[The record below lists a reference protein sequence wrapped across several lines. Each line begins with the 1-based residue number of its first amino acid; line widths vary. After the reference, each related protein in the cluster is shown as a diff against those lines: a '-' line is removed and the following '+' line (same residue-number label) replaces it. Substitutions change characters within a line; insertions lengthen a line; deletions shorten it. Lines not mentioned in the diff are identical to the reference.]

1 MTVIHSRLARA
12 AVAALLVLAAL
23 AVLPPSP
30 ARAQGAA
37 EPFSTK
43 WALFRVGEA
52 AQSGP
57 TPLVAVLWLTL
68 EEGFHAYANPPG
80 ETGMP
85 TTLRLREGESLLPL
99 TVFYPPGSQEP
110 DVFDPKLTVNTY
122 YGTVPLFVPLDA
134 EPGEGVQLR
143 GTLSLAAC
151 SDENC
156 WPLRAEVSLTHD
168 GPVAELPDAQFTF
181 WFPLFSTLAA
191 AGDKARDPLAAAVQE
206 LPPGPSQPGQEA
218 SALRFEPRFFNP
230 GLEVSGLGLALAL
243 AFLAGLLLNFM
254 PCVLPVVSLKLSSLL
269 AGAAEADQGAR
280 ARAFREHNLY
290 FSAGVLLYFL
300 LLGGVLAALGLAW
313 GQLFQSPAIVLGLT
327 LVVFALALS
336 LFGLYSLPVV
346 DLKAGRSGS
355 PRAQALFT
363 GMLAT
368 LLATPCSGPFLG
380 GVLGWVLLQQP
391 EVILAVFLAI
401 GLGMASPFLVMA
413 ARPGL
418 ARLLPRPGAWMRHLE
433 RGVGFFLLGTC
444 VYLLSTLPGA
454 MLVPALALL
463 WAVGLAAWM
472 WGGWTGLSDPPLRR
486 AVVRA
491 AALAVVV
498 AAWFLLLTPPGPKAQ
513 WEPYDETAFRAALGT
528 EPVLLDFTADWCPNC
543 KLLEHTAL
551 APANLARWQK
561 RWGLRLMQVDMTR
574 ENPGHLELLRALG
587 SQSIPVVAVFPT
599 GQDSLRPLVLRDLF
613 TAGQMDDALARVLAP
628 GAGTQ

>member
-1 MTVIHSRLARA
+1 MTVIHPRFARA
-12 AVAALLVLAAL
+12 TLAALVILAAL
-23 AVLPPSP
+23 AAWPPAG
-30 ARAQGAA
+30 ARAQAPV

-57 TPLVAVLWLTL
+57 TQLVAVLWLTL
-68 EEGFHAYANPPG
+68 EDNFHAYANPPG

-85 TTLRLREGESLLPL
+85 TTLRLREGNSAVPLPVL
-99 TVFYPPGSQEP
+99 YPPGSQEP
-110 DVFDPKLTVNTY
+110 DTFDPKLTVNTY
-122 YGTVPLFVPLDA
+122 HGTVPLFVPLDA
-134 EPGEGVQLR
+134 DPGEVIQLR

-151 SDENC
+151 SDANC
-156 WPLRAEVSLTHD
+156 WPLRAEVTLTHD
-168 GPVAELPDAQFTF
+168 GPLAELPDAQFAF
-181 WFPLFSTLAA
+181 WFPLFSALDAA
-191 AGDKARDPLAAAVQE
+191 SDKAHDPLAAAAQE
-206 LPPGPSQPGQEA
+206 LVPLPAQGGQGA
-218 SALRFEPRFFNP
+218 PALRFEPRFFNP
-230 GLEVSGLGLALAL
+230 GLEVTGLGLALVL
-243 AFLAGLLLNFM
+243 AFVAGLLLNFM

-300 LLGGVLAALGLAW
+300 LLGGILAALGLAW
-313 GQLFQSPAIVLGLT
+313 GQLFQSPTIVLGLT

-363 GMLAT
+363 GVLAT

-380 GVLGWVLLQQP
+380 GVLGWVLLQRP
-391 EVILAVFLAI
+391 EVILAVFLSI
-401 GLGMASPFLVMA
+401 GLGMASPFLAMA

-433 RGVGFFLLGTC
+433 RAVGFFLLGTC

-454 MLVPALALL
+454 LLVPALALL

-486 AVVRA
+486 AVVRT

-498 AAWFLLLTPPGPKAQ
+498 AAWVLLLAPPGPQ
-513 WEPYDETAFRAALGT
+513 TDWEPYDETTFRAMLGS

-543 KLLEHTAL
+543 KLLEHTTL

-561 RWGLRLMQVDMTR
+561 RWGLRLVQVDMTR
-574 ENPGHLELLRALG
+574 ENPAQLELLRALG
-587 SQSIPVVAVFPT
+587 SQSIPVVAIFPA
-599 GQDSLRPLVLRDLF
+599 GRDGLRPLVLRDLF
-613 TAGQMDDALARVLAP
+613 TAGQMDAALAQALAP
-628 GAGTQ
+628 RDAAQ